1 MTMPWNRCKN
11 LLMKYMYKDRVTVYR
26 QQSVKDDEGADD
38 YMVQAIYQDIP
49 CHLTQYG
56 KELQSGQNPRE
67 FFTKTDLRICLDP
80 KYDILPNDILTITHD
95 GQTFQLNA
103 AKAFKYPTHQEIS
116 VRREEVMRYGRCYYD
131 NKPCNSSD

>member
-1 MTMPWNRCKN
+1 
-11 LLMKYMYKDRVTVYR
+11 MYTDTVTVYR
-26 QQSVKDDEGADD
+26 QSSIEDEEGADD
-38 YMVQAIYQDIP
+38 YTLQAVYQDIP

-80 KYDILPNDILTITHD
+80 AYDIQPNDVLTITHA

-103 AKAFKYPTHQEIS
+103 AKAFKYQAHQEIS
-116 VRREEVMRYGRCYYD
+116 VRREEEA
-131 NKPCNSSD
+131 

>member
-1 MTMPWNRCKN
+1 MTMPWNRCKA
-11 LLMKYMYKDRVTVYR
+11 LLSQYMYTDTVTVYR
-26 QQSVKDDEGADD
+26 QPSVEDAEGADD
-38 YMVQAIYQDIP
+38 YDLVAVYTDTP

-56 KELQSGQNPRE
+56 KELQSGQLARE
-67 FFTKTDLRICLDP
+67 FFTRTDLRICLDP

-116 VRREEVMRYGRCYYD
+116 VRREEEA
-131 NKPCNSSD
+131 

>member
-1 MTMPWNRCKN
+1 MAMPWKRCKG
-11 LLMKYMYKDRVTVYR
+11 LLTKYMYTDTVTVYR
-26 QQSVKDDEGADD
+26 QSSIEDEEGADD
-38 YMVQAIYQDIP
+38 YTLQAVYQDIP

-80 KYDILPNDILTITHD
+80 AYDIQPNDVLTITHA

-103 AKAFKYPTHQEIS
+103 AKAFKYQAHQEIS
-116 VRREEVMRYGRCYYD
+116 VRREEEA
-131 NKPCNSSD
+131 